1 MIYKS
6 KKNRKSPKKNKT
18 YRKKRLG
25 GNKRKPTKSVNNENR
40 KKSRQGQIVIELSDA
55 DMYFMMLNMLGH
67 DPIHDFSGDRP
78 HSVIKAVNE
87 LTKQQN
93 TQKGGG
99 GGPYDNDYLNDDE
112 YPDEYFRDTIDNLDT
127 PLINDIIFQDDYLLK
142 QIEKLLPEITIV
154 KNSEEAPIAWRTRG
168 NLSKL
173 QLINEYIREF
183 ILKLCGYYYDGELV
197 TGGKAATKRIDDT
210 IFDNSTIFNPKPTKI
225 TKSTKTKSEK
235 AFAAQEIPPPLLS
248 QKIGKFTFGRYLNN
262 IKEQT
267 AEEKIDKD
275 EYDFLK
281 QLIDFTREL
290 YNILCSFD
298 RTKSFF
304 HIIDTELVYSS
315 LLLYILRDEKKFP
328 TNKYDLIIQIINSK
342 YPDPVPDLLT
352 PDRSTIRRTNSTPN
366 RNRHLVLP
374 RPLVLPNDEGLP
386 PLKKQ
391 FGGDIIAEDIESFL
405 EKLENKEEI
414 NINTKIVKSSIKDTY
429 NIYVKTIMKSKRP
442 PSRKIIDDGERVIR
456 DIKTILL
463 ATLQKMNKT
472 PTDQDK
478 SLSPREKETKNY
490 VLKYIALG
498 AIEFINSPNKKN
510 ISSSTNKSLID
521 FEINKLHNISKE
533 GKHISNY
540 DKDLFDTYEKLISRN
555 DPTINIIREALTED
569 YKKRSVVINNGVQN
583 LHKSMDV
590 ICPYS
595 SMADAQEAFGS
606 CNNVDIEIGN
616 INCIIQ
622 NEDGSSYYNA
632 ITKLNTKKR
641 GNKEIKLLEMVTQTI
656 FIKGKIMESKS
667 LVDVTSPHVV
677 KLNSN
682 VMKSIMSK
690 SQNDD
695 TIHTLSVKSSYL
707 NIMKLLKEKFAAGN
721 PWEIFE
727 DINHYIDLIRVASRK
742 GNGDIYQELNS
753 VAENGGY
760 VDTIIPSNKIRIG
773 LSNDQPSG
781 VRSGFLLLNA
791 KEGINKK
798 ALAGFYGK
806 GKTLVVGKNK

>member
-6 KKNRKSPKKNKT
+6 KKNRKFPKKNKT

-25 GNKRKPTKSVNNENR
+25 GDSKNKRKEMDSAMSKSVQKQQKENDN
-40 KKSRQGQIVIELSDA
+40 IVIELSDP

-93 TQKGGG
+93 IQKGGG
-99 GGPYDNDYLNDDE
+99 PDDNDYLNDDE
-112 YPDEYFRDTIDNLDT
+112 YIDLLDNSNLDT
-127 PLINDIIFQDDYLLK
+127 PAINDIIFQDEYLLK

-154 KNSEEAPIAWRTRG
+154 KRSEDAPIAWRTRG

-183 ILKLCGYYYDGELV
+183 ILKLCGYYYDGEIV
-197 TGGKAATKRIDDT
+197 SGGKAATKRIDDT
-210 IFDNSTIFNPKPTKI
+210 VFDNSTILNPPSKS
-225 TKSTKTKSEK
+225 TKSTETKSEK
-235 AFAAQEIPPPLLS
+235 ALVAEESPPPLIS

-262 IKEQT
+262 IKEQKR
-267 AEEKIDKD
+267 ENKIDGL
-275 EYDFLK
+275 EHNFMEA
-281 QLIDFTREL
+281 LIHFTYEL
-290 YNILCSFD
+290 YNIVCSFE

-304 HIIDTELVYSS
+304 HIIDTEIVYSS
-315 LLLYILRDEKKFP
+315 LLLYILSDEKKFP

-352 PDRSTIRRTNSTPN
+352 PDRSTIRRTHSTPN
-366 RNRHLVLP
+366 RNRSLVLP
-374 RPLVLPNDEGLP
+374 RPLVLPNDEELP

-391 FGGDIIAEDIESFL
+391 FGGDITAEDIESFL

-414 NINTKIVKSSIKDTY
+414 NTNTKIVKSSIKDKY
-429 NIYVKTIMKSKRP
+429 NQYVKTIRNSKRTL
-442 PSRKIIDDGERVIR
+442 SRIIIDDGEHVIR
-456 DIKTILL
+456 DIKTILS
-463 ATLQKMNKT
+463 ATLEKMNRT
-472 PTDQDK
+472 PVQEALT
-478 SLSPREKETKNY
+478 PREKETKNY
-490 VLKYIALG
+490 VIKYIALG
-498 AIEFINSPNKKN
+498 ALNFINSPNKAH
-510 ISSSTNKSLID
+510 ISSSTNKSLIN
-521 FEINKLHNISKE
+521 FEIDRLGNISKE
-533 GKHISNY
+533 GKHISSY
-540 DKDLFDTYEKLISRN
+540 DKDLFDTYEKNLPSNN
-555 DPTINIIREALTED
+555 DPTINIIKKPLTED

-656 FIKGKIMESKS
+656 FTEGNVMESKS

-677 KLNSN
+677 KLKTSDMISN
-682 VMKSIMSK
+682 INKNK
-690 SQNDD
+690 ND
-695 TIHTLSVKSSYL
+695 TVHTLSVKSSYL
-707 NIMKLLKEKFAAGN
+707 NIMKLLKEKFAEGN
-721 PWEIFE
+721 PWESFE
-727 DINHYIDLIRVASRK
+727 NINHYIDLIRVASRK

-760 VDTIIPSNKIRIG
+760 VDTTIRDDKIRIG